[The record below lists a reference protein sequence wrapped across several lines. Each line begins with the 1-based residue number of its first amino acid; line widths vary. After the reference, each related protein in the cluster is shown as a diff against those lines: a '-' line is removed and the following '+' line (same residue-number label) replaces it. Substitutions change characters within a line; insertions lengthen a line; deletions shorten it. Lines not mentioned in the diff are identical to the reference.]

1 MSADSNNDYPS
12 PAEGWETTK
21 FSPAKGQE
29 LYEDKM
35 QLTLG
40 WNANTDDVPPAV
52 GWEPSETKPAY
63 ARLECQHHC
72 DF

>member
-40 WNANTDDVPPAV
+40 WNANTDDVGTV
-52 GWEPSETKPAY
+52 RDETS
-63 ARLECQHHC
+63 LC
-72 DF
+72 